1 MKRKFVLGVMTWRL
15 RRDAEGTDSNCPNRV
30 PAGMCLQSGR
40 SRHFKL
46 AALTLKS
53 HFTVYN

>member
-1 MKRKFVLGVMTWRL
+1 MTWRL